1 MYNKRDK
8 CVTCWILMLGKEI
21 QPRDPL
27 GLIEMHYSAVHYLSL
42 SRFLHSVSKTLVDL
56 SISYYQVKPFKT
68 VCC

>member
-8 CVTCWILMLGKEI
+8 CVTYWILILGKEI

-42 SRFLHSVSKTLVDL
+42 S
-56 SISYYQVKPFKT
+56 PFFTFSFKD
-68 VCC
+68 

>member
-8 CVTCWILMLGKEI
+8 CVTCWILILGKEI

-42 SRFLHSVSKTLVDL
+42 SPFFTFSFKDFSRSQHILLSSKTL
-56 SISYYQVKPFKT
+56 
-68 VCC
+68 